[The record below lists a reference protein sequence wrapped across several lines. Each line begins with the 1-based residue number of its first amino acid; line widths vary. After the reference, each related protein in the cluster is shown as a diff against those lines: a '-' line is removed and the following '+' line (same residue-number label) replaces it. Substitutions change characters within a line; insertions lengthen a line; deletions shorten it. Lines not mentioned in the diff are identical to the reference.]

1 MTVDQ
6 FIQALLD
13 EAQKEGILAAEVYL
27 SSSDSFR
34 AMCVKGQISNY
45 TVHATRGLSLRGLY
59 NGKMGY
65 AATEAFDEEAVGQLV
80 QAVKESAELTE
91 DEDVQ
96 EIYQGDGEYPH
107 VYNYNPALDQV
118 AEQKKLQLIQDIEK
132 KALALDERVTA
143 LNYNM
148 ISTSSGETRIVNR
161 VVGADGKAHGLDLC
175 YRDNMAV
182 CYISATAK
190 EGERVSTGSAFRV
203 SRNFDE
209 IDADQIAREA
219 VEEALFML
227 RAAPVPSGAYRA
239 IIDAKCMPD
248 LLGVFAGVF
257 SAESAQKGLSLL
269 AGKEGEIIASEA
281 VTLMDDPL
289 LPGGLA
295 SQPFDAEGVATRTK
309 AVIEKGKLTTLL
321 HNLKTAKKAG
331 VKTTGNAAKSG
342 YAGAVN
348 VSPSNFYLSP
358 GEKSKEE
365 LLSQMGDGLVITE
378 VSGLHAGANP
388 ISGDFSLIAQGYTV
402 KDGKKDQPVEQI
414 TVAGNFYQLLKNVRA
429 VGSDLTFPGSAIGSP
444 SVDVGEI
451 SVAGK

>member
-1 MTVDQ
+1 MTIEQ

-13 EAQKEGILAAEVYL
+13 EAKKQGIEAAEIYL
-27 SSSDSFR
+27 SSGDSFR
-34 AMCVKGQISNY
+34 AMCVKGEIANY

-65 AATEAFDEEAVGQLV
+65 AATEAFDEEAVAQLV

-91 DEDVQ
+91 DDDVQ
-96 EIYQGDGEYPH
+96 EIYQGDKEYPQID
-107 VYNYNPALDQV
+107 NYNASLDEV
-118 AEQKKLQLIQDIEK
+118 PEQKKLQLIQDIEK
-132 KALALDERVTA
+132 KALAMDGRITA

-148 ISTSSGETRIVNR
+148 ISTSSGATRIVNSY
-161 VVGADGKAHGLDLC
+161 GLNLSA
-175 YRDNMAV
+175 RDNMAV
-182 CYISATAK
+182 CYVSATAK
-190 EGERVSTGSAFRV
+190 EGERVSTGSGFKV
-203 SRNFDE
+203 TRNFDDLNADE
-209 IDADQIAREA
+209 IDKEA
-219 VEEALFML
+219 VDEALFML
-227 RAAPVPSGAYRA
+227 HAAPVPSGTYRA

-269 AGKEGEIIASEA
+269 AGKEGEMIASEI

-295 SQPFDAEGVATRTK
+295 SQPFDAEGVATFTK
-309 AVIEKGKLTTLL
+309 AVIENGRLTTLL
-321 HNLKTAKKAG
+321 HNLKTARKAG

-348 VSPSNFYLSP
+348 VSPSNFYLKP
-358 GEKSKEE
+358 GKKTQAE
-365 LLSQMGDGLVITE
+365 LLADMGDGLVITE

-414 TVAGNFYQLLKNVRA
+414 TVAGNFYQLLKNIRA
-429 VGSDLTFPGSAIGSP
+429 VGSDLTFPGSPIGSP

-451 SVAGK
+451 AVAGK

>member
-1 MTVDQ
+1 MTIEQ

-13 EAQKEGILAAEVYL
+13 EAKKQGIEAAEIYL
-27 SSSDSFR
+27 SSGDSFR
-34 AMCVKGQISNY
+34 AMCVKGEIANY

-59 NGKMGY
+59 KGKMGY
-65 AATEAFDEEAVGQLV
+65 AATEAFDEEAVAQLV
-80 QAVKESAELTE
+80 RAVKESAELTE
-91 DEDVQ
+91 DDDVQ
-96 EIYQGDGEYPH
+96 EIYQGDKEYPTID
-107 VYNYNPALDQV
+107 NYNPALDEV
-118 AEQKKLQLIQDIEK
+118 PEQKKLQLIQDIEK
-132 KALALDERVTA
+132 KALAMDERITA

-148 ISTSSGETRIVNR
+148 ISTSSDATRIVNSY
-161 VVGADGKAHGLDLC
+161 GLNLSA
-175 YRDNMAV
+175 RDNMAV
-182 CYISATAK
+182 CYVSATAK
-190 EGERVSTGSAFRV
+190 EGERVSTGSGFKV
-203 SRNFDE
+203 TRNFDE
-209 IDADQIAREA
+209 IKADEIAREA
-219 VEEALFML
+219 VDEALFML
-227 RAAPVPSGAYRA
+227 HAAPVPSGNYRA
-239 IIDAKCMPD
+239 VIDAKCMPD

-269 AGKEGEIIASEA
+269 AGKEGEMIASEI

-309 AVIEKGKLTTLL
+309 AVIENGRLTTLL
-321 HNLKTAKKAG
+321 HNLKTARKAG

-348 VSPSNFYLSP
+348 VSPSNFYLKP
-358 GEKSKEE
+358 GEKTQAE
-365 LLSQMGDGLVITE
+365 LLADMGDGLVITE

-414 TVAGNFYQLLKNVRA
+414 TVAGNFYQLLKNIRA
-429 VGSDLTFPGSAIGSP
+429 VGSDLTFPGSPIGSP

-451 SVAGK
+451 AVAGK

>member
-1 MTVDQ
+1 MTIEQ

-13 EAQKEGILAAEVYL
+13 EAKKQGIEAAEIYL
-27 SSSDSFR
+27 SSGDSFR
-34 AMCVKGQISNY
+34 AMCVKGEIANY

-65 AATEAFDEEAVGQLV
+65 AATEAFDEEAVAQLV

-91 DEDVQ
+91 DDDVQ
-96 EIYQGDGEYPH
+96 EIYQGDKEYPQID
-107 VYNYNPALDQV
+107 NYNASLDEV
-118 AEQKKLQLIQDIEK
+118 PEQKKLQLIQDIEK
-132 KALALDERVTA
+132 KALAMDGRITA

-148 ISTSSGETRIVNR
+148 ISTSSGATRIVNSY
-161 VVGADGKAHGLDLC
+161 GLNLSA
-175 YRDNMAV
+175 RDNMAV
-182 CYISATAK
+182 CYVSATAK
-190 EGERVSTGSAFRV
+190 EGERVSTGSGFKV
-203 SRNFDE
+203 TRNFDDLNADE
-209 IDADQIAREA
+209 IDKEA
-219 VEEALFML
+219 VDEALFML
-227 RAAPVPSGAYRA
+227 HAAPVPSGTYRA

-269 AGKEGEIIASEA
+269 AGKEGEMIASEI

-309 AVIEKGKLTTLL
+309 AVIENGRLTTLL
-321 HNLKTAKKAG
+321 HNLKTARKAG
-331 VKTTGNAAKSG
+331 VKTTGNAAKAG

-348 VSPSNFYLSP
+348 VSPSNFYLKP
-358 GEKSKEE
+358 GKKTQAE
-365 LLSQMGDGLVITE
+365 LLADMGDGLVITE

-414 TVAGNFYQLLKNVRA
+414 TVAGNFYQLLKNIRA
-429 VGSDLTFPGSAIGSP
+429 VGSDLTFPGSPIGSP

-451 SVAGK
+451 AVAGK

>member
-1 MTVDQ
+1 MTIDQ

-13 EAQKEGILAAEVYL
+13 EALKAGIEAAEIYL
-27 SSSDSFR
+27 SSGDRFR
-34 AMCVKGQISNY
+34 AMCVKGEITNY
-45 TVHATRGLSLRGLY
+45 TVNATRGLSLRGLY
-59 NGKMGY
+59 QGKMGY
-65 AATEAFDEEAVGQLV
+65 AATEAFDEAAVSQLV
-80 QAVKESAELTE
+80 EAVKESASLTE

-96 EIYQGDGEYPH
+96 EIYRGDREYPKAD
-107 VYNYNPALDQV
+107 NYNPALDQV
-118 AEQKKLQLIQDIEK
+118 DEARKLALIQDIEK
-132 KALALDERVTA
+132 KALALDDRIAA

-148 ISTSSGETRIVNR
+148 ISTSSGETRIVNSY
-161 VVGADGKAHGLDLC
+161 GLNLKH
-175 YRDNMAV
+175 RDNMAV
-182 CYISATAK
+182 CYVSATAK
-190 EGERVSTGSAFRV
+190 ESGRVSTGSGFKV
-203 SRNFDE
+203 TRNFDE
-209 IDADQIAREA
+209 LDADAIAREA

-227 RAAPVPSGAYRA
+227 KAAPVPSGTYRA

-248 LLGVFAGVF
+248 MLGAFDGVF

-269 AGKEGEIIASEA
+269 AGKEGEMIASEA

-289 LPGGLA
+289 LPGGLG

-321 HNLKTAKKAG
+321 HNLKTARKAG

-348 VSPSNFYLSP
+348 VSPSNFFLAP
-358 GEKSKEE
+358 GKKTLAE
-365 LLSQMGDGLVITE
+365 LMQDMGDGLVITE
-378 VSGLHAGANP
+378 VSGLHAGANA

-402 KDGKKDQPVEQI
+402 KNGKKDQPVEQI
-414 TVAGNFYQLLKNVRA
+414 TVAGNFYQLLKNIRA